1 MKRKIQDDPRYDAV
15 GSSHLREE
23 LFTTYLKAQGSAD
36 TSHTT
41 PPQTIADSTLEPGEE
56 AEADKDRTRQE
67 RAERAVKEREGKIR
81 AERSKVDAEI
91 DRSRL
96 VVGKEEG
103 EREYRCA
110 RRPQRDWLLA
120 PLTVTWIPLTD
131 HTGQC

>member
-1 MKRKIQDDPRYDAV
+1 M
-15 GSSHLREE
+15 
-23 LFTTYLKAQGSAD
+23 TYLKAQGSAD
-36 TSHTT
+36 TSHAT
-41 PPQTIADSTLEPGEE
+41 PPQTTADATLEPGEE

-110 RRPQRDWLLA
+110 RKPQRDWLLA